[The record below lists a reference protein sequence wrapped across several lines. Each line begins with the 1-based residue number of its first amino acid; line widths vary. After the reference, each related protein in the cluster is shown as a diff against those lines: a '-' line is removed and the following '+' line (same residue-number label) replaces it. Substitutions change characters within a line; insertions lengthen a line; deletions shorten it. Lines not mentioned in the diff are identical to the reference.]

1 VFNEWN
7 DDWEVDVEA
16 RRGVCELQD
25 YLRKVAAFDAWVS
38 EHRPGELPPKDIRES

>member
-1 VFNEWN
+1 MLNEWN

-25 YLRKVAAFDAWVS
+25 YLRRVAAFDEWLAAHPDAEE
-38 EHRPGELPPKDIRES
+38 EHGG